1 MFIRF
6 FKTNNAAAYFFLPLL
21 ALAIWGFGFFLPEI
35 LPAKHTM
42 PFYDIINGVVSK
54 IQWLNI
60 VIALIFV
67 LSEAFL
73 LNYIITENALFT
85 KQSYLPALFYVLF
98 MSNNSTMLSTH
109 PLLFAN
115 LFMLFAIDQL
125 LNAYR
130 KDKAFSEAFNA
141 GFLVS
146 IATLFYFPY
155 IVFIPVIGIAL
166 ILLRPFIWREW
177 IISSMGVLLPYCF
190 VGTYYF
196 WNDSLTI
203 FWNEN
208 MRFSVLRE
216 QSKYYFSTSFYI
228 TMIIGCGI
236 LLFSFGSLFGGLT
249 GGSQK
254 SKKSM
259 ILMIWLFIFSIGS
272 VFLAPELTTRSFS
285 AFAIPASV
293 FCANYFLTIKKQWWE
308 ELLFILFF
316 SSIVINLLVHFF

>member
-6 FKTNNAAAYFFLPLL
+6 FKSNNAAAYVFLPLL
-21 ALAIWGFGFFLPEI
+21 ALAIWGFGFFFLPVQ
-35 LPAKHTM
+35 PSQHVM
-42 PFYDIINGVVSK
+42 PFYGIISGGISTLH
-54 IQWLNI
+54 WLNI
-60 VIALIFV
+60 IIALVVV

-85 KQSYLPALFYVLF
+85 KQSFLPALFYVLF
-98 MSNNSTMLSTH
+98 MSNNNAMLTTH

-115 LFMLFAIDQL
+115 LFLLFAIDQL

-130 KDKAFSEAFNA
+130 KDKAFAEAFNA
-141 GFLVS
+141 GFLIS

-155 IVFIPVIGIAL
+155 IVFVPVLGIAF

-177 IISSMGVLLPYCF
+177 IISILGVLLPYCF
-190 VGTYYF
+190 VATYYF
-196 WNDSLTI
+196 WHDSLSA
-203 FWNEN
+203 FWHEN
-208 MRFSVLRE
+208 MLYTILRE
-216 QSKYYFSTSFYI
+216 QPKFNFSTSFYFTVI
-228 TMIIGCGI
+228 MGWGI

-259 ILMIWLFIFSIGS
+259 ILMIWLFVFSIGS
-272 VFLAPELTTRSFS
+272 VLLAPEITTRSFS

-293 FCANYFLTIKKQWWE
+293 FCTNYFLNIKKDWWA

-316 SSIVINLLVHFF
+316 SSIIINLLIHFF

>member
-6 FKTNNAAAYFFLPLL
+6 FKTNNVAAFIFLPLL
-21 ALAIWGFGFFLPEI
+21 ALVIWGFAFFLPVI
-35 LPAKHTM
+35 PPTGHTM
-42 PFYDIINGVVSK
+42 PFYDLINTILSK

-60 VIALIFV
+60 VIAMILV

-98 MSNNSTMLSTH
+98 MSNNNAMLTTH
-109 PLLFAN
+109 PFLFAN
-115 LFMLFAIDQL
+115 LFILFAIDQL

-130 KDKAFSEAFNA
+130 KDKAFAEAFNA
-141 GFLVS
+141 GFLIS
-146 IATLFYFPY
+146 LASLFYFPY
-155 IVFIPVIGIAL
+155 IVFIPVLGIAF

-177 IISSMGVLLPYCF
+177 IISIMGALLPYCF
-190 VGTYYF
+190 VFTYYF
-196 WNDSLTI
+196 WNDSL
-203 FWNEN
+203 
-208 MRFSVLRE
+208 SVFLY
-216 QSKYYFSTSFYI
+216 QKMFIPIIHGQVNYNFSTSFYFTLI
-228 TMIIGCGI
+228 MGWGI
-236 LLFSFGSLFGGLT
+236 LLFSFTSLFGGLT

-259 ILMIWLFIFSIGS
+259 ILMIWLFIFSIGT
-272 VFLAPELTTRSFS
+272 VILTPEITSRSFS

-293 FCANYFLTIKKQWWE
+293 FSANYFLNIKKQWWA

-316 SSIVINLLVHFF
+316 SSIIINLLVHFF